1 MGCTSTLDFKN
12 HKVFSFRG
20 FKSYLAFMFE
30 AVDISQ
36 AIKHQIVE
44 IKTFM
49 VVINIS
55 TQAHQFLTGMDSNEG
70 SYLDSY
76 MDFTLVA

>member
-1 MGCTSTLDFKN
+1 MGCTSSLDFKN

-36 AIKHQIVE
+36 AIKHHIVE

-55 TQAHQFLTGMDSNEG
+55 T
-70 SYLDSY
+70 
-76 MDFTLVA
+76 